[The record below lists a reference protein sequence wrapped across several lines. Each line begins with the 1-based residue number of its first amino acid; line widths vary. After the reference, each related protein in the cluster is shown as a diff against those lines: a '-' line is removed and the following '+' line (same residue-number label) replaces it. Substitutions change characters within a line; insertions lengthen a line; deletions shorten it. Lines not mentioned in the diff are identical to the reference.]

1 MWGRKGLQLQIST
14 TLYSSHNIDKKTKG
28 MEDPTKGIIEDIE
41 SSDGS
46 GPGLLFTTFKNN
58 INYFN
63 PNLIVFSR
71 QLKDSTCP

>member
-1 MWGRKGLQLQIST
+1 
-14 TLYSSHNIDKKTKG
+14 